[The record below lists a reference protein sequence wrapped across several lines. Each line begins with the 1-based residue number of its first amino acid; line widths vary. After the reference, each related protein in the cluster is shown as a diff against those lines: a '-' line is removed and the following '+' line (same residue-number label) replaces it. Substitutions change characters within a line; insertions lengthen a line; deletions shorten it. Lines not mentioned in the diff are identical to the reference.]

1 MGLGPRRR
9 GRWAGSGEHS
19 SAVDTTPHEPF
30 HHTWPPPRQSVRL
43 AVPRLWT
50 DCCTRSPDG
59 TTCSHSALAGGS
71 PDYGRSRMALTRL
84 APDPG
89 QRGSNNVWGGTP
101 EKRGLR
107 AGTRCPGGQPGCAR
121 PGQARVE
128 PKSRDRT
135 PNDDAQSQ
143 GRASAGASGRGR
155 AATETR
161 VRSQAATT
169 SSTQF
174 GATSAHRKRGPCA
187 RFKRLGSRSILSV
200 VSGSPR
206 HRRAPRACPCA
217 AAAAMAPVP
226 PPCVHVVPLALVN
239 MAATCAGKDAGAK
252 L

>member
-107 AGTRCPGGQPGCAR
+107 AGTRCPGGQPGCTR

-128 PKSRDRT
+128 PKSRERT
-135 PNDDAQSQ
+135 PRFPNDDAQSQ

-155 AATETR
+155 AAAETR
-161 VRSQAATT
+161 VRSQRRPRRPAH
-169 SSTQF
+169 SSERPLPT
-174 GATSAHRKRGPCA
+174 G
-187 RFKRLGSRSILSV
+187 SV
-200 VSGSPR
+200 VHVRGLNDWVREASCLWCPGPLSIAGLLGRVCVQQRPRWPRSHHRVCTSCRSPW
-206 HRRAPRACPCA
+206 
-217 AAAAMAPVP
+217 
-226 PPCVHVVPLALVN
+226 
-239 MAATCAGKDAGAK
+239 
-252 L
+252 

>member
-30 HHTWPPPRQSVRL
+30 HHTWPPPRQSVQL

-107 AGTRCPGGQPGCAR
+107 AGTRCPAAHAQGRPGSSQSHGSAR
-121 PGQARVE
+121 PGFPTMTRKAKAGRL
-128 PKSRDRT
+128 
-135 PNDDAQSQ
+135 Q
-143 GRASAGASGRGR
+143 GRRAGAGPPQKRESGLRGGR
-155 AATETR
+155 DVQHT
-161 VRSQAATT
+161 VRSD
-169 SSTQF
+169 
-174 GATSAHRKRGPCA
+174 
-187 RFKRLGSRSILSV
+187 L
-200 VSGSPR
+200 
-206 HRRAPRACPCA
+206 CPQEAWPMCE
-217 AAAAMAPVP
+217 V
-226 PPCVHVVPLALVN
+226 
-239 MAATCAGKDAGAK
+239 
-252 L
+252 